1 MKVYSLYHHNKF
13 VASFPSRD
21 EAIDYGKSC
30 GGDAWDY
37 DIIEEYLHKS
47 PLTYNPHPITS
58 PGPSIPFTH
67 PPVISKL
74 PARFPDSFPEY
85 DDGRVKITYNDGP
98 QGDN

>member
-1 MKVYSLYHHNKF
+1 MKVFSLYHHNKF

-37 DIIEEYLHKS
+37 DIIEEYLSKTPFTYTPN
-47 PLTYNPHPITS
+47 PLTT

-67 PPVISKL
+67 PPVISK
-74 PARFPDSFPEY
+74 PFPEY
-85 DDGRVKITYNDGP
+85 DDGRVKVTYYG
-98 QGDN
+98 GVKAE